1 MMYLSIIFFSLSY
14 KYRMPVT
21 VYIDETVV
29 ITYYPRDEYKNT
41 ENVKKVYITASAV
54 ELTTDSDNSEKVIV
68 RI

>member
-1 MMYLSIIFFSLSY
+1 
-14 KYRMPVT
+14 MPVT